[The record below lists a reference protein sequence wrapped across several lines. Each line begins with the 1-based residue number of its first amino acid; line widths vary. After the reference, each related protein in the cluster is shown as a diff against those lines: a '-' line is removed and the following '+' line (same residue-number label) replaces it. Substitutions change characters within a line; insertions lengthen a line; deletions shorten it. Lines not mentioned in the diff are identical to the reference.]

1 MARALVGTRFGYTV
15 ARRRRQAQVVAT
27 LLPEVRDI
35 RRAGA
40 ASLDLCAVASGRL
53 DAYYE
58 RGLAPW
64 DLAAGGLV
72 AEESGARVSGLGG
85 LLAGESMVVAAAPL
99 LAGDLGRAL
108 TEAGALDDD

>member
-1 MARALVGTRFGYTV
+1 MSRALVGTGFGYTV
-15 ARRRRQAQVVAT
+15 ERRRRQAQVVAAV
-27 LLPEVRDI
+27 LPRVRDV

-58 RGLAPW
+58 RGLKPW

-72 AEESGARVSGLGG
+72 AEESGAQVAGLGG
-85 LLAGESMVVAAAPL
+85 LLAGESMVISAAPL
-99 LAGDLGRAL
+99 LASDLGRLLA
-108 TEAGALDDD
+108 EAGALEGE